1 MSIRILQRDHPHRAI
16 ALVTPSHALIFRHS
30 PSTINGSFT
39 SFHSLQ
45 PPSPASVN
53 KCMVEF
59 SALESVDLSDYKGL
73 SLLPVQGT
81 LGLITISD
89 DVFICVVTGATRVA
103 TVRPG
108 ETVQKIDAVDFRE
121 LDSSLPSTD

>member
-1 MSIRILQRDHPHRAI
+1 
-16 ALVTPSHALIFRHS
+16 
-30 PSTINGSFT
+30 
-39 SFHSLQ
+39 
-45 PPSPASVN
+45 
-53 KCMVEF
+53 MVEF